1 MRRDVGTGGNKTLK
15 GWVVAT
21 VLVLCCM
28 SGLATGVLARSLSGQ
43 TPPSATSLT
52 SSGAPHSTAPASR
65 PTHTPV
71 VTSSPTTTQ
80 AIVQATG
87 FSFTVAAS
95 PAQVAPG
102 QPFTVTVSVL
112 SSSQSPL
119 AGIQCFMRAPSDG
132 SPSLFQDMP
141 TPQVS
146 NANGQAIWNL
156 TAPQVTP
163 GTYRIEV
170 IAYGSHSFTYYA
182 YAHLVVTNS

>member
-1 MRRDVGTGGNKTLK
+1 MRRDAGTGRNRTLN
-15 GWVVAT
+15 GWIIAA
-21 VLVLCCM
+21 VLVLCCV
-28 SGLATGVLARSLSGQ
+28 SGLATGVLAQSLSAQ
-43 TPPSATSLT
+43 SQAANTLTSLGGHHT
-52 SSGAPHSTAPASR
+52 RSTNAAPTK
-65 PTHTPV
+65 TPV
-71 VTSSPTTTQ
+71 VTPSATATYPV
-80 AIVQATG
+80 VQATG
-87 FSFTVAAS
+87 FSFTVVAS

-112 SSSQSPL
+112 SSSQVPL
-119 AGIQCFMRAPSDG
+119 AGIQCYMRAPSDG

-170 IAYGSHSFTYYA
+170 IAYGSRSYTYYA
-182 YAHLVVTNS
+182 YAHLSVTGS